1 LKLTICSSRYLTFQP
16 SIGIAMSLNPD
27 NNKNNDKKEDNE
39 NKRTRRIRRTY
50 KRNDKPPIRRPMGV
64 SALSISSIAA
74 TVVMLSSGAYF
85 IAYAPSI
92 HAEWHT
98 SPPRQSSSYW
108 LANPSYLIPSSSLVH
123 ITEVHIA
130 TFGWIT
136 IALASVPA
144 LVSFGLFLGRLW
156 SWNASIIFFAVTSAS
171 LLLTFSN
178 RGGGSIQVQEE
189 EIGVNS
195 VVQSLV
201 YGGLSIVALYY
212 LTRPRVKTF
221 FGKNIA
227 TNDDDNN
234 SSNSMQDQS
243 PTMSSS

>member
-1 LKLTICSSRYLTFQP
+1 
-16 SIGIAMSLNPD
+16 MSLNSD

-39 NKRTRRIRRTY
+39 NKRTRRIGRTY
-50 KRNDKPPIRRPMGV
+50 ERNDKPSIERPTGV
-64 SALSISSIAA
+64 SALSIASIAA
-74 TVVMLSSGAYF
+74 AVVMLSSGTYF

-98 SPPRQSSSYW
+98 SSRQSSSFW
-108 LANPSYLIPSSSLVH
+108 LANSADLIPSSLMH
-123 ITEVHIA
+123 ITEADIA

-144 LVSFGLFLGRLW
+144 LVSFGLFRGRSW
-156 SWNASIIFFAVTSAS
+156 SWNASIIFFAVASAS
-171 LLLTFSN
+171 LLLTISS
-178 RGGGSIQVQEE
+178 RGGGTIQVQEE
-189 EIGVNS
+189 ETVVNS

-201 YGGLSIVALYY
+201 YVGLSIASLYY

-227 TNDDDNN
+227 TNDDIN
-234 SSNSMQDQS
+234 SGNSMKHQS
-243 PTMSSS
+243 PTMPSS

>member
-1 LKLTICSSRYLTFQP
+1 
-16 SIGIAMSLNPD
+16 MSLNSD
-27 NNKNNDKKEDNE
+27 DKNNDKKEHE
-39 NKRTRRIRRTY
+39 NKRTRRIRRIY
-50 KRNDKPPIRRPMGV
+50 ERNDKPPIRRPMGV
-64 SALSISSIAA
+64 SALSITSIAA

-108 LANPSYLIPSSSLVH
+108 LANPAYLIPSSSLVH
-123 ITEVHIA
+123 ITEADIA

-144 LVSFGLFLGRLW
+144 LVSFGLFRGRSW
-156 SWNASIIFFAVTSAS
+156 SWNVSIMFFAVASAS
-171 LLLTFSN
+171 LLLTFSS

-201 YGGLSIVALYY
+201 YAGLSIAALYY

-221 FGKNIA
+221 FGKNVA
-227 TNDDDNN
+227 TNDDDN
-234 SSNSMQDQS
+234 SGNSMQHQS
-243 PTMSSS
+243 PTMPSS

>member
-1 LKLTICSSRYLTFQP
+1 
-16 SIGIAMSLNPD
+16 
-27 NNKNNDKKEDNE
+27 
-39 NKRTRRIRRTY
+39 
-50 KRNDKPPIRRPMGV
+50 
-64 SALSISSIAA
+64 
-74 TVVMLSSGAYF
+74 
-85 IAYAPSI
+85 
-92 HAEWHT
+92 
-98 SPPRQSSSYW
+98 
-108 LANPSYLIPSSSLVH
+108 
-123 ITEVHIA
+123 
-130 TFGWIT
+130 
-136 IALASVPA
+136 
-144 LVSFGLFLGRLW
+144 
-156 SWNASIIFFAVTSAS
+156 
-171 LLLTFSN
+171 LLTFSN

-201 YGGLSIVALYY
+201 YAGLSIAALYY

>member
-1 LKLTICSSRYLTFQP
+1 
-16 SIGIAMSLNPD
+16 
-27 NNKNNDKKEDNE
+27 
-39 NKRTRRIRRTY
+39 
-50 KRNDKPPIRRPMGV
+50 
-64 SALSISSIAA
+64 
-74 TVVMLSSGAYF
+74 MLSSGAYF

-108 LANPSYLIPSSSLVH
+108 LANPSYLIPSSLVH

-144 LVSFGLFLGRLW
+144 LVSFGLFLGRSW
-156 SWNASIIFFAVTSAS
+156 SWNASIIFFAMTSAS

-201 YGGLSIVALYY
+201 YGGLSIDALYY

-234 SSNSMQDQS
+234 SGNSMQDQS

>member
-1 LKLTICSSRYLTFQP
+1 
-16 SIGIAMSLNPD
+16 MSLNSD
-27 NNKNNDKKEDNE
+27 NKNLHKKEEDE

-50 KRNDKPPIRRPMGV
+50 KRNDKPSIRRPMGV
-64 SALSISSIAA
+64 SALGVASIAA
-74 TVVMLSSGAYF
+74 AVVMLSSGAYF

-156 SWNASIIFFAVTSAS
+156 SWNASIIFFAVTSEVCCLHS
-171 LLLTFSN
+171 V
-178 RGGGSIQVQEE
+178 IEE
-189 EIGVNS
+189 E
-195 VVQSLV
+195 VV
-201 YGGLSIVALYY
+201 YRY
-212 LTRPRVKTF
+212 RKKR
-221 FGKNIA
+221 
-227 TNDDDNN
+227 
-234 SSNSMQDQS
+234 
-243 PTMSSS
+243 